1 MIPTFQRHET
11 CFFCVFSLLPV
22 AREIVV
28 IQTKHMN
35 LTRTYSYLAWNVSI
49 IILFAALFICK
60 LCPLGESNSKQNHS
74 LGQRCYDLHHR
85 IINEFVESKNG
96 TECNIAI
103 TSAIHTHLPPWIEVM
118 FGWFSF
124 KNCMKWKSQ
133 FNQIYMDKSFNIH
146 HLSNF
151 SWFPY
156 DFIKS
161 PHPTSPI
168 NWDRYPSGVIDFHT
182 PKTGRPTSRCPK
194 KDHLKTP
201 FNWTTFWT
209 PQKYGD
215 GRRLKWIVVG
225 FFPLLDF

>member
-1 MIPTFQRHET
+1 MIPTFPRHET

-96 TECNIAI
+96 TEWNNAI

-118 FGWFSF
+118 FGWFSC
-124 KNCMKWKSQ
+124 KNYMKWTSQ
-133 FNQIYMDKSFNIH
+133 FNQIYIDKSFNIH
-146 HLSNF
+146 HLGNF
-151 SWFPY
+151 LMVSVWFHQFPT
-156 DFIKS
+156 
-161 PHPTSPI
+161 PHP
-168 NWDRYPSGVIDFHT
+168 
-182 PKTGRPTSRCPK
+182 
-194 KDHLKTP
+194 
-201 FNWTTFWT
+201 
-209 PQKYGD
+209 Q
-215 GRRLKWIVVG
+215 
-225 FFPLLDF
+225 